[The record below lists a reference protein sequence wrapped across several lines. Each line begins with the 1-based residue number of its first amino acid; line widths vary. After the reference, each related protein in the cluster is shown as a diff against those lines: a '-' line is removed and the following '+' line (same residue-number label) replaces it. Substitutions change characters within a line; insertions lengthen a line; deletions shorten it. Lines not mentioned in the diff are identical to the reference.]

1 MSAYGAL
8 RRRLTSD
15 PAVAAIVGNRVY
27 PMAVPQGAALPAVV
41 YQRISHDSNTAH
53 DGPMTKRRQRYQITS
68 MALDFNEVQRL
79 TGACERALS
88 GRWMDTG
95 DEGEVACTAITRNDL
110 RDEETLA
117 YRVPADYYIWAT
129 DNVPA

>member
-1 MSAYGAL
+1 MG
-8 RRRLTSD
+8 D

-27 PMAVPQGAALPAVV
+27 PMALPQGAALPAAT

-53 DGPMTKRRQRYQITS
+53 DGPMTKRRQRYQITA
-68 MALDFNEVQRL
+68 MATDFNECQRL
-79 TGACERALS
+79 VFAIEEALV

-110 RDEETLA
+110 RDEETGA
-117 YRVPADYYIWAT
+117 YRVPADFYIWAT